1 MFSETPIISVISF
14 IETWE
19 VLFIVYIS
27 EISPPKKISGLSSIC
42 VAFDYNPYIVDSLKT
57 IPTYYYHKKDKVWE
71 FPVCYLGRLLDNLTF
86 LDEIQLKLLDT
97 PESGQF
103 RQGQLFQEPLSEIE
117 KVSFKMKPFEHQL
130 EAINF
135 GLEHEKWLLLD
146 SMGLGKTNSI
156 IWLAET
162 LKRRGII
169 DHCFIICGVNSLKQN
184 WKKEIAKFSTES
196 AVVLGEYTTRTGT
209 IRYRPM
215 DKRAEQLRNPI
226 EEFFV
231 ITNIESLRDD
241 RIIEAFK
248 KSENSF
254 GMIAFDEAHKA
265 ATKTSQ
271 QGTNLL
277 KLDAP
282 FKIAATGTLITNN
295 PLSAYVP
302 LSWTENDQSTLTTYK
317 SQYCNFGGF
326 KNAQVIGFKNLEVLQ
341 EEISNC
347 SLRRT
352 LDQVRSDMP
361 PKTVTIELLELE
373 DDQRKF
379 YEAIKEGVKEE
390 ADKIE
395 LKSANLLALTTRL
408 RQATACPSL
417 LTTQNICSVK
427 VERCVELI
435 SELTSQGEKVVVL
448 SVFKETLNELAAKLG
463 QFRYSINTGDTP
475 DAIVGNNVDR
485 FQNDP
490 NEQVFAGTWGKVG
503 TGWTLNAASY
513 LICLDTPYT
522 AAMFDQG
529 TDRVWRVNNERP
541 AFITVLE
548 CKDTIDERVQQIIE
562 HKKELGEYLVDGVE
576 FSGTTSSKLDDELRA
591 IIRDL

>member
-1 MFSETPIISVISF
+1 MIKI
-14 IETWE
+14 IETS
-19 VLFIVYIS
+19 IPI
-27 EISPPKKISGLSSIC
+27 KISGLSSLL
-42 VAFDYNPYIVDSLKT
+42 VTFDFNQYIVDSLKT
-57 IPTYYYHKKDKVWE
+57 IPTYYYHKATQTWE
-71 FPVCYLGRLLDNLTF
+71 FPVCYLSRLLDSLTF
-86 LDEIQLKLLDT
+86 LDDIQLQLLDD
-97 PESGQF
+97 SF
-103 RQGQLFQEPLSEIE
+103 LSKRQYNLEPLSEIE
-117 KVSFKMKPFEHQL
+117 KVSFKMKPFDHQL

-162 LKRRGII
+162 LKRRGVI

-184 WKKEIAKFSTES
+184 WKKEIEKFSTES
-196 AVVLGEYTTRTGT
+196 AVVLGEYTTRNGT
-209 IRYRPM
+209 LRYRPM
-215 DKRAEQLRNPI
+215 DKRAQQLKDPI

-231 ITNIESLRDD
+231 ITNLESLRDD

-248 KSENSF
+248 KSSNKF

-265 ATKTSQ
+265 ATKSSQ

-302 LSWTENDQSTLTTYK
+302 LSWTGNDESTLTTYK

-341 EEISNC
+341 EEIQNC

-361 PKTVTIELLELE
+361 LKTVTVELLEPD

-408 RQATACPSL
+408 RQATACPGI
-417 LTTQNICSVK
+417 LTTQNISSCK
-427 VERCVELI
+427 VDRCVELI
-435 SELTSQGEKVVVL
+435 QELTSQGEKVVVL
-448 SVFKETLNELAAKLG
+448 STFKETLNELAAKLN
-463 QFRYSINTGDTP
+463 QFRFSVNTGDTP
-475 DAIVGNNVDR
+475 DAVVASNVAR
-485 FQNDP
+485 FQEDP
-490 NEQVFAGTWGKVG
+490 KEQVFTGTFGKVG

-513 LICLDTPYT
+513 MICLDTPYT
-522 AAMFDQG
+522 DAMFSQA
-529 TDRVWRVNNERP
+529 TDRIWRVNNTRP
-541 AFITVLE
+541 AFITVLQ
-548 CKDTIDERVQQIIE
+548 CADTIDERVWEIIE
-562 HKKELGEYLVDGVE
+562 TKKELGEYLVDGVE
-576 FSGTTSSKLDDELRA
+576 FSSATNNKLDDALRA
-591 IIRDL
+591 ILRDL

>member
-1 MFSETPIISVISF
+1 MIKI
-14 IETWE
+14 IETSKP
-19 VLFIVYIS
+19 I
-27 EISPPKKISGLSSIC
+27 KISGLSSLL
-42 VAFDYNPYIVDSLKT
+42 VTFDFNQYVVDSLKT
-57 IPTYYYHKKDKVWE
+57 IPTYYYHKASHTWE
-71 FPVCYLGRLLDNLTF
+71 FPICYLGRLLDSLTF
-86 LDEIQLKLLDT
+86 LDDIQLQLLDDT
-97 PESGQF
+97 VSTKRTMNQP
-103 RQGQLFQEPLSEIE
+103 PLSEIE

-135 GLEHEKWLLLD
+135 GLSHDKWLLLD

-162 LKRRGII
+162 LKRRGVI

-209 IRYRPM
+209 IRYRSM
-215 DKRAEQLRNPI
+215 DKRAEQLKNPI

-265 ATKTSQ
+265 ATKSSQ

-302 LSWTENDQSTLTTYK
+302 LSWTGNDQSILTMYK

-361 PKTVTIELLELE
+361 PKTVTVELLELE

-408 RQATACPSL
+408 RQATACPGL
-417 LTTQNICSVK
+417 LTTQNICSAK
-427 VERCVELI
+427 VDRCIELI
-435 SELTSQGEKVVVL
+435 TELTSQGEKVVVL
-448 SVFKETLNELAAKLG
+448 SVFKETLNELAAKLE

-475 DAIVGNNVDR
+475 DAVVGSNVSR
-485 FQNDP
+485 FQEDP
-490 NEQVFAGTWGKVG
+490 TEQVFAGTWGKVG

-529 TDRVWRVNNERP
+529 TDRIYRVNNLRP

-548 CKDTIDERVQQIIE
+548 CKDTIDERVQQIIDK
-562 HKKELGEYLVDGVE
+562 KKELGEYLVDGVE
-576 FSGTTSSKLDDELRA
+576 FDGPINSKLDDELRD
-591 IIRDL
+591 IIRSL

>member
-1 MFSETPIISVISF
+1 MEVGIIINIF
-14 IETWE
+14 
-19 VLFIVYIS
+19 
-27 EISPPKKISGLSSIC
+27 EISPPHKISGLSSL
-42 VAFDYNPYIVDSLKT
+42 VVQFDFNQYIVDALKT
-57 IPTYYYHKKDKVWE
+57 IPTYNYDKKTKLWE
-71 FPVCYLGRLLDNLTF
+71 FPINYLSRLLDSLTF
-86 LDEIQLKLLDT
+86 LDDIQLKLLDT
-97 PESGQF
+97 PENGEIMLNRKF
-103 RQGQLFQEPLSEIE
+103 NLKPLTEVE
-117 KVSFKMKPFEHQL
+117 KNSFKMKPFEHQL

-135 GLEHEKWLLLD
+135 GLTNEKWLLLD

-184 WKKEIAKFSTES
+184 WKKEIQKFSTES

-209 IRYRPM
+209 IRYRSM
-215 DKRAEQLRNPI
+215 EKRAAQLRDPI

-231 ITNIESLRDD
+231 ITNLESLRDD
-241 RIIEAFK
+241 RIIDAFK
-248 KSENSF
+248 NSSNKF

-265 ATKTSQ
+265 ATKSSQ

-302 LSWTENDQSTLTTYK
+302 LSWTGNDQSTLTNYK

-352 LDQVRSDMP
+352 LDQVRSDIP
-361 PKTVTIELLELE
+361 PKTVTLELLEPD

-417 LTTQNICSVK
+417 LTTQNVSSCK
-427 VERCVELI
+427 VERCLELI
-435 SELTSQGEKVVVL
+435 QELTSQGEKVVVL
-448 SVFKETLNELAAKLG
+448 SVFKETINDLAMKLG
-463 QFRYSINTGDTP
+463 QFRFSVNTGDVP
-475 DAIVGNNVDR
+475 DAIVANNVSR
-485 FQNDP
+485 FQEDP
-490 NEQVFAGTWGKVG
+490 AEQVFIGTWGKVG
-503 TGWTLNAASY
+503 TGWTLNSAAY
-513 LICLDTPYT
+513 LVCIDTPYT

-529 TDRVWRVNNERP
+529 TDRIYRVNNTRP
-541 AFITVLE
+541 AFITVLL
-548 CKDTIDERVQQIIE
+548 CKETIDERVQQIIE
-562 HKKELGEYLVDGVE
+562 TKKELGEYLVDGVE
-576 FSGTTSSKLDDELRA
+576 FTNAINNNKLDDELRA

>member
-1 MFSETPIISVISF
+1 MIKI
-14 IETWE
+14 
-19 VLFIVYIS
+19 Y
-27 EISPPKKISGLSSIC
+27 EISPPQKISGLSSLI
-42 VAFDYNPYIVDSLKT
+42 VQFDYNEYIIDSIKT
-57 IPTYYYHKKDKVWE
+57 IPTAHYHKKEKVWE
-71 FPVCYLGRLLDNLTF
+71 LPVCYLGRLLDSLTF
-86 LDEIQLKLLDT
+86 LDEIQLRLLDT
-97 PESGQF
+97 PKDGEF
-103 RQGQLFQEPLSEIE
+103 HFNKNFNLEPLNEIE

-135 GLEHEKWLLLD
+135 GLDKEKWLLLD

-184 WKKEIAKFSTES
+184 WKKEIQKFSTES
-196 AVVLGEYTTRTGT
+196 AIVLGEYTTRTGT
-209 IRYRPM
+209 TRYRPM
-215 DKRAEQLRNPI
+215 DKRAQQLKDPI

-231 ITNIESLRDD
+231 ITNLESLRDD

-248 KSENSF
+248 TSSNKF

-277 KLDAP
+277 KLEAP

-302 LSWTENDQSTLTTYK
+302 LSWTGNDSSTLTNYK

-326 KNAQVIGFKNLEVLQ
+326 KNNQVIGFKNLEVLQ
-341 EEISNC
+341 EVISNC

-361 PKTVTIELLELE
+361 PKTVTLELLEPE

-395 LKSANLLALTTRL
+395 LKTSSLLALTTRL
-408 RQATACPSL
+408 RQASACPSI
-417 LTTQNICSVK
+417 LTTQVVSSCK
-427 VERCVELI
+427 VDRCVELI
-435 SELTSQGEKVVVL
+435 QELTSQGEKVVVL
-448 SVFKETLNELAAKLG
+448 SVFKETLNELAAKLEG
-463 QFRYSINTGDTP
+463 FRFSINTGDVP
-475 DAIVGNNVDR
+475 DPVVAGNVAR
-485 FQNDP
+485 FQDDP
-490 NEQVFAGTWGKVG
+490 KEQVFIGTWGKVG
-503 TGWTLNAASY
+503 TGWTLNSSSY

-529 TDRVWRVNNERP
+529 VDRIYRVNNSRP
-541 AFITVLE
+541 AFITVLI
-548 CKDTIDERVQQIIE
+548 CRDTIDERVQQIIE
-562 HKKELGEYLVDGVE
+562 SKKELGNYLVDGIE
-576 FSGTTSSKLDDELRA
+576 SSTIANNMLDDELKA

>member
-1 MFSETPIISVISF
+1 MIRIF
-14 IETWE
+14 
-19 VLFIVYIS
+19 
-27 EISPPKKISGLSSIC
+27 EISPGKKISGLSSLL
-42 VAFDYNPYIVDSLKT
+42 VDFDYNPYIVDAIKT
-57 IPTYYYHKKDKVWE
+57 IPTTYYHKKDKVWE
-71 FPVCYLGRLLDNLTF
+71 LPVCYLGRLLDSLTF
-86 LDEIQLKLLDT
+86 LDEIQLRLLDT
-97 PESGQF
+97 PESGEF
-103 RQGQLFQEPLSEIE
+103 HFNKKFNLEPLSEIE

-135 GLEHEKWLLLD
+135 GLDKEKWLLLD

-184 WKKEIAKFSTES
+184 WKKEIQKFSTES

-209 IRYRPM
+209 TRYRSM
-215 DKRAEQLRNPI
+215 DKRAEQLKNPI
-226 EEFFV
+226 DEFFV
-231 ITNIESLRDD
+231 ITNLESLRDD
-241 RIIEAFK
+241 RIIEAFNTSSNK
-248 KSENSF
+248 F

-277 KLDAP
+277 KLEAP

-302 LSWTENDQSTLTTYK
+302 LSWTNNDPSILSTYK

-326 KNAQVIGFKNLEVLQ
+326 KNNQVIGFKNLEVLQ

-361 PKTVTIELLELE
+361 PKTVTLELLEPE

-390 ADKIE
+390 ADKID
-395 LKSANLLALTTRL
+395 LKTSSLLALTTRL
-408 RQATACPSL
+408 RQASACPSL
-417 LTTQNICSVK
+417 LTTQEVSNCKID
-427 VERCVELI
+427 RCVELI
-435 SELTSQGEKVVVL
+435 QELTSQGEKVVVL

-463 QFRYSINTGDTP
+463 EFRFSINTGDIP
-475 DAIVGNNVDR
+475 DPVVASNVAR
-485 FQNDP
+485 FQEDP
-490 NEQVFAGTWGKVG
+490 REQVFTGTWGKVG
-503 TGWTLNAASY
+503 TGWTLNSASY

-529 TDRVWRVNNERP
+529 TDRIWRVNNTRP
-541 AFITVLE
+541 AFITVLM

-562 HKKELGEYLVDGVE
+562 TKKELGEYLVDGVE
-576 FSGTTSSKLDDELRA
+576 FNNNNNTRLDDELRA
-591 IIRDL
+591 ILRDL

>member
-1 MFSETPIISVISF
+1 
-14 IETWE
+14 
-19 VLFIVYIS
+19 
-27 EISPPKKISGLSSIC
+27 
-42 VAFDYNPYIVDSLKT
+42 
-57 IPTYYYHKKDKVWE
+57 
-71 FPVCYLGRLLDNLTF
+71 
-86 LDEIQLKLLDT
+86 
-97 PESGQF
+97 
-103 RQGQLFQEPLSEIE
+103 
-117 KVSFKMKPFEHQL
+117 MKPFDHQL

-135 GLEHEKWLLLD
+135 GLSHEKWLLLD

-162 LKRRGII
+162 LKRRGVI

-209 IRYRPM
+209 IRYRSM
-215 DKRAEQLRNPI
+215 EKRAEQLRNPI
-226 EEFFV
+226 DEFFI

-265 ATKTSQ
+265 ATKSSQ

-302 LSWTENDQSTLTTYK
+302 LSWTENDSSILTIYK

-326 KNAQVIGFKNLEVLQ
+326 KNAQVTGFKNLEILQ
-341 EEISNC
+341 EEINSC

-361 PKTVTIELLELE
+361 PKTVTIELLEPE
-373 DDQRKF
+373 EDQRKF

-417 LTTQNICSVK
+417 LTTQNVSSCK

-435 SELTSQGEKVVVL
+435 NELTSHGEKVVVL
-448 SVFKETLNELAAKLG
+448 SVFKETLNELASKLG
-463 QFRYSINTGDTP
+463 QFRFSINTGDTP
-475 DAIVGNNVDR
+475 DAVVGSNVTR
-485 FQNDP
+485 FQEDP

-541 AFITVLE
+541 AFITVLQCTE
-548 CKDTIDERVQQIIE
+548 TIDERVWQIIE
-562 HKKELGEYLVDGVE
+562 NKKELSEYLVDGVE
-576 FSGTTSSKLDDELRA
+576 FSGQLNTKLDDELRD
-591 IIRDL
+591 IIRAL

>member
-1 MFSETPIISVISF
+1 
-14 IETWE
+14 
-19 VLFIVYIS
+19 
-27 EISPPKKISGLSSIC
+27 
-42 VAFDYNPYIVDSLKT
+42 
-57 IPTYYYHKKDKVWE
+57 
-71 FPVCYLGRLLDNLTF
+71 
-86 LDEIQLKLLDT
+86 
-97 PESGQF
+97 
-103 RQGQLFQEPLSEIE
+103 
-117 KVSFKMKPFEHQL
+117 MKPFDHQL

-135 GLEHEKWLLLD
+135 GLDKEKWLLLD

-209 IRYRPM
+209 TRYRSM
-215 DKRAEQLRNPI
+215 DKRAQQLKDPI

-231 ITNIESLRDD
+231 ITNLESLRDD

-248 KSENSF
+248 TSSNKF

-265 ATKTSQ
+265 ATKASQ

-277 KLDAP
+277 KLEAP

-302 LSWTENDQSTLTTYK
+302 LSWTGNDVSILTNYK

-326 KNAQVIGFKNLEVLQ
+326 KNAQVIGFKNLDVLQ
-341 EEISNC
+341 EEIKAC

-361 PKTVTIELLELE
+361 PKTVTIEVLEPE
-373 DDQRKF
+373 EDQRKF

-395 LKSANLLALTTRL
+395 LKTSSLLALTTRL
-408 RQATACPSL
+408 RQASTCPSL
-417 LTTQNICSVK
+417 LTTQNVSSCK
-427 VERCVELI
+427 VDRCVELI
-435 SELTSQGEKVVVL
+435 QELTSQGEKVVVL
-448 SVFKETLNELAAKLG
+448 SVFKETINELATKLD
-463 QFRYSINTGDTP
+463 QFHYSINTGDVP
-475 DAIVGNNVDR
+475 DAVVARNVSK
-485 FQNDP
+485 FQDDP
-490 NEQVFAGTWGKVG
+490 TEQVFIGTWGKVG
-503 TGWTLNAASY
+503 TGWTLNASSY

-529 TDRVWRVNNERP
+529 TDRIWRVNNTRP
-541 AFITVLE
+541 AFITVLI
-548 CKDTIDERVQQIIE
+548 CSDTIDERVQQIIE
-562 HKKELGEYLVDGVE
+562 TKKELGEYLVDGVE
-576 FSGTTSSKLDDELRA
+576 FSNTSNSRLDDELRA
-591 IIRDL
+591 ILRDL

>member
-1 MFSETPIISVISF
+1 MIKI
-14 IETWE
+14 
-19 VLFIVYIS
+19 Y
-27 EISPPKKISGLSSIC
+27 EISPPQKISGLSSL
-42 VAFDYNPYIVDSLKT
+42 VVQFDYNEYIVDSIKT
-57 IPTYYYHKKDKVWE
+57 IPTAHYHKKEKVWE
-71 FPVCYLGRLLDNLTF
+71 LPVCYLGRLLDSLTF
-86 LDEIQLKLLDT
+86 LDEIQLRLLDT
-97 PESGQF
+97 PETGEISF
-103 RQGQLFQEPLSEIE
+103 NKKYNLDPLTEIE

-135 GLEHEKWLLLD
+135 GLDKEKWLLLD

-162 LKRRGII
+162 LKRRGLI

-184 WKKEIAKFSTES
+184 WKKEIQKFSTES

-209 IRYRPM
+209 TRYRSM
-215 DKRAEQLRNPI
+215 DKRAQQLKDPI

-231 ITNIESLRDD
+231 ITNLESLRDD

-248 KSENSF
+248 KSSNKF

-277 KLDAP
+277 KLEAP

-302 LSWTENDQSTLTTYK
+302 LSWTGNDQSTLSNYK

-326 KNAQVIGFKNLEVLQ
+326 ADKQVIGFKNLDILQ
-341 EEISNC
+341 EEIQNC

-361 PKTVTIELLELE
+361 PKTVTLELLEPE

-379 YEAIKEGVKEE
+379 YDAIKEGVKEE

-395 LKSANLLALTTRL
+395 LKTSSLLALTTRL
-408 RQATACPSL
+408 RQASACPSI
-417 LTTQNICSVK
+417 LTTQPISSCK
-427 VERCVELI
+427 VDRCLELI
-435 SELTSQGEKVVVL
+435 QELTSQGEKVVVL

-463 QFRYSINTGDTP
+463 EFRYSLNTGDIP
-475 DAIVGNNVDR
+475 DAVVASNVSR
-485 FQNDP
+485 FQEDP
-490 NEQVFAGTWGKVG
+490 NEQVFIGTWGKVG
-503 TGWTLNAASY
+503 TGWTLNSASY

-529 TDRVWRVNNERP
+529 TDRIWRVNNTRP
-541 AFITVLE
+541 AFITVLM

-562 HKKELGEYLVDGVE
+562 TKKELGEYLVDGVE
-576 FSGTTSSKLDDELRA
+576 FTNTNNYKLDDELRA
-591 IIRDL
+591 ILRDL

>member
-1 MFSETPIISVISF
+1 
-14 IETWE
+14 
-19 VLFIVYIS
+19 
-27 EISPPKKISGLSSIC
+27 
-42 VAFDYNPYIVDSLKT
+42 
-57 IPTYYYHKKDKVWE
+57 
-71 FPVCYLGRLLDNLTF
+71 
-86 LDEIQLKLLDT
+86 
-97 PESGQF
+97 
-103 RQGQLFQEPLSEIE
+103 
-117 KVSFKMKPFEHQL
+117 MKPFDHQL

-135 GLEHEKWLLLD
+135 GLDKEKWLLLD

-209 IRYRPM
+209 TRYRSM
-215 DKRAEQLRNPI
+215 DKRAQQLKDPI

-231 ITNIESLRDD
+231 ITNLESLRDD

-248 KSENSF
+248 TSSNKF

-265 ATKTSQ
+265 ATKASQ

-277 KLDAP
+277 KLEAP

-302 LSWTENDQSTLTTYK
+302 LSWTGNDVSILTNYK

-326 KNAQVIGFKNLEVLQ
+326 KNAQVIGFKNLDVLQ
-341 EEISNC
+341 EEIKAC

-361 PKTVTIELLELE
+361 PKTVTIEVLEPE
-373 DDQRKF
+373 EDQRKF

-395 LKSANLLALTTRL
+395 LKTSSLLALTTRL
-408 RQATACPSL
+408 RQASACPSL
-417 LTTQNICSVK
+417 LTTQK
-427 VERCVELI
+427 VSSCKVDRCVELI
-435 SELTSQGEKVVVL
+435 QELTSQGEKVVVL
-448 SVFKETLNELAAKLG
+448 SVFKETINELATKLD
-463 QFRYSINTGDTP
+463 QFHYSINTGDVP
-475 DAIVGNNVDR
+475 DAVVARNVSK
-485 FQNDP
+485 FQDDP
-490 NEQVFAGTWGKVG
+490 TEQVFIGTWGKVG
-503 TGWTLNAASY
+503 TGWTLNASSY

-529 TDRVWRVNNERP
+529 TDRIWRVNNTRP
-541 AFITVLE
+541 AFITVLI
-548 CKDTIDERVQQIIE
+548 CSDTIDERVQQIIE
-562 HKKELGEYLVDGVE
+562 TKKELGEYLVDGVE
-576 FSGTTSSKLDDELRA
+576 FSNTNNSRLDDELRA
-591 IIRDL
+591 ILRDL

>member
-1 MFSETPIISVISF
+1 MIHIT
-14 IETWE
+14 
-19 VLFIVYIS
+19 
-27 EISPPKKISGLSSIC
+27 EISPPQKMSGLSSIC
-42 VAFDYNPYIVDSLKT
+42 VTFDFNQYIVDALKT
-57 IPTYYYHKKDKVWE
+57 IPTYYYHKKDNVWE
-71 FPVCYLGRLLDNLTF
+71 FPICYLSRLLDSLTF
-86 LDEIQLKLLDT
+86 LDEIQLRLLDT
-97 PESGQF
+97 PESGEF
-103 RQGQLFQEPLSEIE
+103 RFNKQYNLEPLSEIE
-117 KVSFKMKPFEHQL
+117 KVSFKMKPFDHQL
-130 EAINF
+130 EAINY
-135 GLEHEKWLLLD
+135 GLAQEKWLLLD

-162 LKRRGII
+162 LKRRGVI

-196 AVVLGEYTTRTGT
+196 AVVLGEYTTRNGT
-209 IRYRPM
+209 IRYRSM
-215 DKRAEQLRNPI
+215 DKRAAQLKDPI

-231 ITNIESLRDD
+231 ITNLESLRDD

-248 KSENSF
+248 KSSNKF

-302 LSWTENDQSTLTTYK
+302 LSWTENDKSILTTYK
-317 SQYCNFGGF
+317 SQYCNFGGIH
-326 KNAQVIGFKNLEVLQ
+326 NAQVIGFKNLEVLQ
-341 EEISNC
+341 EEIQSC

-352 LDQVRSDMP
+352 LDQVRTDMP
-361 PKTVTIELLELE
+361 PKTVTLEVLE
-373 DDQRKF
+373 PDESQRKF

-417 LTTQNICSVK
+417 LTTQNISSCK
-427 VERCVELI
+427 VDRCVELI
-435 SELTSQGEKVVVL
+435 QELTSQGEKVVVL
-448 SVFKETLNELAAKLG
+448 SVFKETLNDLAAKLD
-463 QFRYSINTGDTP
+463 QFRFSINTGDVP
-475 DAIVGNNVDR
+475 DAIVADNVSR
-485 FQNDP
+485 FQDDP
-490 NEQVFAGTWGKVG
+490 REQVFIGTWGKVG

-513 LICLDTPYT
+513 LICIDTPYT

-529 TDRVWRVNNERP
+529 TDRIWRVNNDRP
-541 AFITVLE
+541 AFITVLI
-548 CKDTIDERVQQIIE
+548 CGDTIDERVQEIIE
-562 HKKELGEYLVDGVE
+562 RKKELGEYLVDGVE
-576 FSGTTSSKLDDELRA
+576 FSGQLNSKLDDELRA

>member
-1 MFSETPIISVISF
+1 MI
-14 IETWE
+14 
-19 VLFIVYIS
+19 YIT
-27 EISPPKKISGLSSIC
+27 EISPPQKISGLSSIC
-42 VAFDYNPYIVDSLKT
+42 VTFDFNQYVVDALKT
-57 IPTYYYHKKDKVWE
+57 IPTFYYHKKDNIWE
-71 FPVCYLGRLLDNLTF
+71 FPICYLGRLLDSLTF
-86 LDEIQLKLLDT
+86 LDEIQLSLLDT

-103 RQGQLFQEPLSEIE
+103 RSNKQFNLEPLTETE
-117 KVSFKMKPFEHQL
+117 KISFKMKPFDHQL

-135 GLEHEKWLLLD
+135 GLAQEKWLLLD

-162 LKRRGII
+162 LKRRGVI

-184 WKKEIAKFSTES
+184 WKKEIEKFSTES
-196 AVVLGEYTTRTGT
+196 AVVLGEYTTRNGT
-209 IRYRPM
+209 TRYRSM
-215 DKRAEQLRNPI
+215 DKRADQLKDPI

-231 ITNIESLRDD
+231 ITNLESLRDD

-248 KSENSF
+248 KSSNSF

-277 KLDAP
+277 KLEAP
-282 FKIAATGTLITNN
+282 FKVAATGTLITNN

-302 LSWTENDQSTLTTYK
+302 LSWTGNDQSILTTYK
-317 SQYCNFGGF
+317 SQYCNFGGMH
-326 KNAQVIGFKNLEVLQ
+326 NAQVIGFKNLEVLQ
-341 EEISNC
+341 EEIQSC

-361 PKTVTIELLELE
+361 PKTVTIEVLEPDE
-373 DDQRKF
+373 SQRKF

-417 LTTQNICSVK
+417 LTTQKISSCK
-427 VERCVELI
+427 VDRCLELI
-435 SELTSQGEKVVVL
+435 QELTSQGEKVVVL
-448 SVFKETLNELAAKLG
+448 SVFKETINDLAAKLD
-463 QFRYSINTGDTP
+463 QFRYSINTGDVP
-475 DAIVGNNVDR
+475 DAVVANNVSR
-485 FQNDP
+485 FQEDP
-490 NEQVFAGTWGKVG
+490 NEQVFVGTWGKVG

-513 LICLDTPYT
+513 LICIDTPYT

-529 TDRVWRVNNERP
+529 TDRIWRVNNERP
-541 AFITVLE
+541 AFITVLL
-548 CKDTIDERVQQIIE
+548 CGDTIDERVQQIIE
-562 HKKELGEYLVDGVE
+562 NKKELGEYLVDGVE
-576 FSGTTSSKLDDELRA
+576 FNNQNSTKLDDELRS

>member
-1 MFSETPIISVISF
+1 MIYIQ
-14 IETWE
+14 E
-19 VLFIVYIS
+19 V
-27 EISPPKKISGLSSIC
+27 SPPGKISGLSSIC
-42 VAFDYNPYIVDSLKT
+42 VTFDFNQYVVDALKG
-57 IPTYYYHKKDKVWE
+57 IPTYYYHKKENIWE
-71 FPVCYLGRLLDNLTF
+71 FPICYLGRLLDSLTF

-97 PESGQF
+97 PKSGEFRFNKQF
-103 RQGQLFQEPLSEIE
+103 NLEPLSETE

-130 EAINF
+130 EAINY
-135 GLEHEKWLLLD
+135 GLSQEKWLLLD

-184 WKKEIAKFSTES
+184 WKKEIQKFSTES
-196 AVVLGEYTTRTGT
+196 AVVLGEYTTRTGN
-209 IRYRPM
+209 IRYRSM
-215 DKRAEQLRNPI
+215 DKRAQQLKDPI

-231 ITNIESLRDD
+231 ITNLESLRDD
-241 RIIEAFK
+241 RIIEAFH
-248 KSENSF
+248 KSSNKF

-302 LSWTENDQSTLTTYK
+302 LSWTGNDRSILTTYK

-326 KNAQVIGFKNLEVLQ
+326 KNNQVIGFKNLEVLQ
-341 EEISNC
+341 EEIKAC

-361 PKTVTIELLELE
+361 PKTVTIELLEPDE
-373 DDQRKF
+373 TQRKF

-417 LTTQNICSVK
+417 LTTQKVESVK
-427 VERCVELI
+427 VTRCLEYIEELV
-435 SELTSQGEKVVVL
+435 SQGEKVVVL
-448 SVFKETLNELAAKLG
+448 SVFKETINDLATKLG
-463 QFRYSINTGDTP
+463 QFRFSVNTGDVP
-475 DAIVGNNVDR
+475 DGIVANNVAR
-485 FQNDP
+485 FQDDP
-490 NEQVFAGTWGKVG
+490 NEQVFIGTWGKVG
-503 TGWTLNAASY
+503 TGWTLNSAAY
-513 LICLDTPYT
+513 LICIDTPYT

-529 TDRVWRVNNERP
+529 TDRIYRVNNTRP
-541 AFITVLE
+541 AFITVLICNE
-548 CKDTIDERVQQIIE
+548 TIDERVQQIIE
-562 HKKELGEYLVDGVE
+562 TKKELGEYLVDGIE
-576 FSGTTSSKLDDELRA
+576 GSGQLNTKLEDELRA

>member
-1 MFSETPIISVISF
+1 LVTIH
-14 IETWE
+14 
-19 VLFIVYIS
+19 
-27 EISPPKKISGLSSIC
+27 EISPPKKISGLSSL
-42 VAFDYNPYIVDSLKT
+42 VVSFDFNQYIVDALKT
-57 IPTYYYHKKDKVWE
+57 IPTYYYHKADKVWE
-71 FPVCYLGRLLDNLTF
+71 FPVCYLGRLLDSLTF

-103 RQGQLFQEPLSEIE
+103 HFSRQFNLEPLSEKE

-135 GLEHEKWLLLD
+135 GLAHEKWLLLD

-184 WKKEIAKFSTES
+184 WKKEIEKFSTES

-209 IRYRPM
+209 VRYRSM
-215 DKRAEQLRNPI
+215 DKRAAQLKDPI

-231 ITNIESLRDD
+231 ITNLESLRDD

-248 KSENSF
+248 KSSNKF

-277 KLDAP
+277 KLEAP
-282 FKIAATGTLITNN
+282 FKVAATGTLITNN

-302 LSWTENDQSTLTTYK
+302 LSWTDNDQSTLTNYK

-326 KNAQVIGFKNLEVLQ
+326 KNSQVIGFKNLEVLQ
-341 EEISNC
+341 EEINEC

-361 PKTVTIELLELE
+361 PKTITLELLEPE

-395 LKSANLLALTTRL
+395 LKTSSLLALTTRL

-417 LTTQNICSVK
+417 LTTQK
-427 VERCVELI
+427 VSSCKVDRCVELI
-435 SELTSQGEKVVVL
+435 QELTSQGEKVVVL

-463 QFRYSINTGDTP
+463 QFRFSINTGDVP
-475 DAIVGNNVDR
+475 DAVVADNVAR
-485 FQNDP
+485 FQDNP
-490 NEQVFAGTWGKVG
+490 SEQVFIGTWGKVG
-503 TGWTLNAASY
+503 TGWTLNSAAY

-529 TDRVWRVNNERP
+529 TDRIWRVNNERP
-541 AFITVLE
+541 AFITVLL

-562 HKKELGEYLVDGVE
+562 TKKELGEYLVDGIE
-576 FSGTTSSKLDDELRA
+576 FTGQTNSRLDDELRA

>member
-1 MFSETPIISVISF
+1 MIKI
-14 IETWE
+14 
-19 VLFIVYIS
+19 Y
-27 EISPPKKISGLSSIC
+27 EISPTKKISGLSSLLIS
-42 VAFDYNPYIVDSLKT
+42 FDFNQFVVDAIKT
-57 IPTYYYHKKDKVWE
+57 LPTAHYHKKDKVWE
-71 FPVCYLGRLLDNLTF
+71 VPVCYLGRILDNLTF
-86 LDEIQLKLLDT
+86 LDEIHLKLLDT
-97 PESGQF
+97 PDSGEF
-103 RQGQLFQEPLSEIE
+103 HFNKNFNLEPLTEIE

-135 GLEHEKWLLLD
+135 GLDKEKWLLLD

-184 WKKEIAKFSTES
+184 WKKEIQKFSTES

-209 IRYRPM
+209 TRYRSM
-215 DKRAEQLRNPI
+215 DKRAQQLKDPI

-231 ITNIESLRDD
+231 ITNLESLRDD

-248 KSENSF
+248 KSSNKF

-265 ATKTSQ
+265 ATKSSQ

-277 KLDAP
+277 KLEAP

-302 LSWTENDQSTLTTYK
+302 LSWTGNESATLSNYK

-326 KNAQVIGFKNLEVLQ
+326 ADKQVIGFKNLEVLQ
-341 EEISNC
+341 EEIKQC

-361 PKTVTIELLELE
+361 PKTVTLELLEPD

-395 LKSANLLALTTRL
+395 LKTSSLLALTTRL

-417 LTTQNICSVK
+417 LTTQSVSNCK
-427 VERCVELI
+427 IERCLELI
-435 SELTSQGEKVVVL
+435 QELTSQGEKVVVL

-463 QFRYSINTGDTP
+463 EFRYSINTGDVP
-475 DAIVGNNVDR
+475 DAVVASNVSR
-485 FQNDP
+485 FQEDP
-490 NEQVFAGTWGKVG
+490 KEQIFAGTWGKVG
-503 TGWTLNAASY
+503 TGWTLNSASY

-529 TDRVWRVNNERP
+529 TDRIWRVNNTRP
-541 AFITVLE
+541 AFITVLM
-548 CKDTIDERVQQIIE
+548 CSDTIDERVQQIIE
-562 HKKELGEYLVDGVE
+562 TKKELGEYLVDGVD
-576 FSGTTSSKLDDELRA
+576 FDNTNNYKLDDELRA
-591 IIRDL
+591 ILRDL

>member
-1 MFSETPIISVISF
+1 MIRIF
-14 IETWE
+14 
-19 VLFIVYIS
+19 
-27 EISPPKKISGLSSIC
+27 EISPGKKISGLSSLL
-42 VAFDYNPYIVDSLKT
+42 VDFDYNQYIVDAIKT
-57 IPTYYYHKKDKVWE
+57 IPTSYYHKKDKVWE
-71 FPVCYLGRLLDNLTF
+71 LPVCYLGRLLDSLTF
-86 LDEIQLKLLDT
+86 LDDIQLRLLDT
-97 PESGQF
+97 PKSGEF
-103 RQGQLFQEPLSEIE
+103 RFNKKFNLEPLSEIE
-117 KVSFKMKPFEHQL
+117 KVSFKMKPFEHQF

-135 GLEHEKWLLLD
+135 GLDKEKWLLLD

-184 WKKEIAKFSTES
+184 WKKEIQKFSTES

-209 IRYRPM
+209 VRYRSM
-215 DKRAEQLRNPI
+215 DKRAEQLKNPI

-231 ITNIESLRDD
+231 ITNLESLRDD
-241 RIIEAFK
+241 RIIEAFNTSSNK
-248 KSENSF
+248 F

-277 KLDAP
+277 KLEAP

-302 LSWTENDQSTLTTYK
+302 LSWTGNDESTLTNYK

-326 KNAQVIGFKNLEVLQ
+326 KNNQVIGFKNLDVLQ
-341 EEISNC
+341 EEIKSC

-361 PKTVTIELLELE
+361 PKTVTLELLEPD

-379 YEAIKEGVKEE
+379 YDAIKEGVKEE

-395 LKSANLLALTTRL
+395 LKTSSLLALTTRL
-408 RQATACPSL
+408 RQASACPSL
-417 LTTQNICSVK
+417 LTTQK
-427 VERCVELI
+427 VSNCKIDRCVELI
-435 SELTSQGEKVVVL
+435 QELTSQGEKVVVL

-463 QFRYSINTGDTP
+463 EFRFSINTGDIP
-475 DAIVGNNVDR
+475 DPVVANNVSR
-485 FQNDP
+485 FQDDP
-490 NEQVFAGTWGKVG
+490 REQVFAGTWGKVG
-503 TGWTLNAASY
+503 TGWTLNSASY

-529 TDRVWRVNNERP
+529 TDRIWRVNNTRP
-541 AFITVLE
+541 AFITVLM

-562 HKKELGEYLVDGVE
+562 TKKELGEYLVDGVE
-576 FSGTTSSKLDDELRA
+576 FNNNNNTRLDDELRA
-591 IIRDL
+591 ILRDL

>member
-1 MFSETPIISVISF
+1 MIRIT
-14 IETWE
+14 
-19 VLFIVYIS
+19 

-42 VAFDYNPYIVDSLKT
+42 VTFDFNQFVVDSLKT
-57 IPTYYYHKKDKVWE
+57 IPTFYYHKKDNVWE
-71 FPVCYLGRLLDNLTF
+71 FPVCYLGRLLDSLTF
-86 LDEIQLKLLDT
+86 LDEIQLSLLNT
-97 PESGQF
+97 PESGEF
-103 RQGQLFQEPLSEIE
+103 HSTKKYNLEPLSEAE
-117 KVSFKMKPFEHQL
+117 KISFKMKPFEHQL

-135 GLEHEKWLLLD
+135 GLSREKWLLLD

-162 LKRRGII
+162 LKRRGLI

-196 AVVLGEYTTRTGT
+196 AVVLGEHITRTGT
-209 IRYRPM
+209 VRYKSM
-215 DKRAEQLRNPI
+215 EKRAEQLRNPI

-231 ITNIESLRDD
+231 ITNLESLRDD
-241 RIIEAFK
+241 RIIEAFN
-248 KSENSF
+248 KSSNKF

-277 KLDAP
+277 KLEAP
-282 FKIAATGTLITNN
+282 FKVAATGTLITNN

-302 LSWTENDQSTLTTYK
+302 LSWTENDQSILTTYK
-317 SQYCNFGGF
+317 SQYCNFGGI
-326 KNAQVIGFKNLEVLQ
+326 KNKQVIGFKNLEVLQ
-341 EEISNC
+341 EEIQSC

-361 PKTVTIELLELE
+361 PKTVTLELLEPE
-373 DDQRKF
+373 DSQRKF
-379 YEAIKEGVKEE
+379 YDAIKEGVKAE
-390 ADKIE
+390 ADKVV

-408 RQATACPSL
+408 RQATACPSI
-417 LTTQNICSVK
+417 LTSQNVCSCK
-427 VERCVELI
+427 IDRCVELI
-435 SELTSQGEKVVVL
+435 HELTSQGEKVVVL
-448 SVFKETLNELAAKLG
+448 SVFKETINELATKLD
-463 QFRYSINTGDTP
+463 QFRFTINTGDVP
-475 DAIVGNNVDR
+475 DAIVAGNVSR
-485 FQNDP
+485 FQEDP
-490 NEQVFAGTWGKVG
+490 TEQVFIGTWGKVG

-513 LICLDTPYT
+513 LICIDTPYT

-529 TDRVWRVNNERP
+529 TDRIWRVNNERP
-541 AFITVLE
+541 AFIIVLM

-562 HKKELGEYLVDGVE
+562 TKKELGEYLVDGVE
-576 FSGTTSSKLDDELRA
+576 FSNSTNSKLEDELRA

>member
-1 MFSETPIISVISF
+1 MIKI
-14 IETWE
+14 
-19 VLFIVYIS
+19 Y
-27 EISPPKKISGLSSIC
+27 EISPPQKISGLSSLI
-42 VAFDYNPYIVDSLKT
+42 VQFDFNQYIVDALKT
-57 IPTYYYHKKDKVWE
+57 IPTAHFHKKEKVWE
-71 FPVCYLGRLLDNLTF
+71 LPVCYLGRLLDSLTF

-97 PESGQF
+97 PENGEITF
-103 RQGQLFQEPLSEIE
+103 NKKYNLEPLSETE
-117 KVSFKMKPFEHQL
+117 KISFKMKPFEHQL

-135 GLEHEKWLLLD
+135 GLEKEKWLLLD

-162 LKRRGII
+162 LKRRGVI

-184 WKKEIAKFSTES
+184 WKKEIQKFSTES
-196 AVVLGEYTTRTGT
+196 AIVLGEYVTRNGT
-209 IRYRPM
+209 IRYRSM
-215 DKRAEQLRNPI
+215 DKRAQQLKDPI

-231 ITNIESLRDD
+231 ITNLESLRDD

-248 KSENSF
+248 TSSNKF

-265 ATKTSQ
+265 ATKSSQ

-277 KLDAP
+277 KLEAP

-302 LSWTENDQSTLTTYK
+302 LSWTGNDVSTLTNYK

-326 KNAQVIGFKNLEVLQ
+326 KNAQVIGFKNLDVLQ
-341 EEISNC
+341 EEIKAC

-361 PKTVTIELLELE
+361 PKTVTLEILEPE

-379 YEAIKEGVKEE
+379 YDAIKEGVKEE

-395 LKSANLLALTTRL
+395 LKTSSLLALTTRL

-417 LTTQNICSVK
+417 LTTQQVSNCKID
-427 VERCVELI
+427 RCVELI
-435 SELTSQGEKVVVL
+435 EELTSQGEKVVVL
-448 SVFKETLNELAAKLG
+448 SVFKETLNELAAKLEE
-463 QFRYSINTGDTP
+463 FRYSINTGDVP
-475 DAIVGNNVDR
+475 DAVVADNVSR
-485 FQNDP
+485 FQEDP

-503 TGWTLNAASY
+503 TGWTLNSASY

-529 TDRVWRVNNERP
+529 TDRIWRVNNERP
-541 AFITVLE
+541 AFITVLM
-548 CKDTIDERVQQIIE
+548 CSDTIDERVQQIIE
-562 HKKELGEYLVDGVE
+562 TKKELGDYLVDGVE
-576 FSGTTSSKLDDELRA
+576 FSGQLNNKLEDALRE

>member
-1 MFSETPIISVISF
+1 
-14 IETWE
+14 
-19 VLFIVYIS
+19 
-27 EISPPKKISGLSSIC
+27 
-42 VAFDYNPYIVDSLKT
+42 
-57 IPTYYYHKKDKVWE
+57 
-71 FPVCYLGRLLDNLTF
+71 
-86 LDEIQLKLLDT
+86 
-97 PESGQF
+97 
-103 RQGQLFQEPLSEIE
+103 
-117 KVSFKMKPFEHQL
+117 MKPFEHQL

-135 GLEHEKWLLLD
+135 GLDKEKWLLLD

-184 WKKEIAKFSTES
+184 WKKEIQKFSTES

-209 IRYRPM
+209 TRYRSM
-215 DKRAEQLRNPI
+215 DKRAQQLKDPI

-231 ITNIESLRDD
+231 ITNLESLRDD

-248 KSENSF
+248 TSSNKF

-277 KLDAP
+277 KLEAP

-302 LSWTENDQSTLTTYK
+302 LSWTGNDNSILTNYK

-326 KNAQVIGFKNLEVLQ
+326 KNNQVIGFKNLDVLQ
-341 EEISNC
+341 EVIKSC

-361 PKTVTIELLELE
+361 PKTVTLELLEPE

-395 LKSANLLALTTRL
+395 LKTSSLLALTTRL
-408 RQATACPSL
+408 RQAAACPSI
-417 LTTQNICSVK
+417 LTTQPVSSCK
-427 VERCVELI
+427 VDRCLELVQ
-435 SELTSQGEKVVVL
+435 ELTSQGEKVVVL

-463 QFRYSINTGDTP
+463 EFRFSVNTGDVP
-475 DAIVGNNVDR
+475 DPVVASNVAR
-485 FQNDP
+485 FQDDP
-490 NEQVFAGTWGKVG
+490 NEQVFIGTWGKVG
-503 TGWTLNAASY
+503 TGWTLNSSSY

-529 TDRVWRVNNERP
+529 TDRIWRVNNTRP
-541 AFITVLE
+541 AFITVLM

-562 HKKELGEYLVDGVE
+562 TKKELGEYLVDGKAPDN
-576 FSGTTSSKLDDELRA
+576 FCNTKLDDELRA
-591 IIRDL
+591 ILRDL

>member
-1 MFSETPIISVISF
+1 MIHIT
-14 IETWE
+14 
-19 VLFIVYIS
+19 
-27 EISPPKKISGLSSIC
+27 EISPPQKISGLSSIC
-42 VAFDYNPYIVDSLKT
+42 VTFDFNQYIVDALKT
-57 IPTYYYHKKDKVWE
+57 IPTYYYHKKDNVWE
-71 FPVCYLGRLLDNLTF
+71 FPICYLNRLLDSLTF
-86 LDEIQLKLLDT
+86 LDEIQLRLLDT
-97 PESGQF
+97 PESGEFHFGRQF
-103 RQGQLFQEPLSEIE
+103 NLEPLSETE
-117 KVSFKMKPFEHQL
+117 EVSFKMKPFEHQL
-130 EAINF
+130 EAINY
-135 GLEHEKWLLLD
+135 GLTHEKWLLLD

-196 AVVLGEYTTRTGT
+196 AVVLGEHITRTGSV
-209 IRYRPM
+209 RYKSM
-215 DKRAEQLRNPI
+215 DKRAEQLRDPI
-226 EEFFV
+226 DEFFV
-231 ITNIESLRDD
+231 ITNLESLRDD

-248 KSENSF
+248 KSSNKF

-277 KLDAP
+277 KLEAP
-282 FKIAATGTLITNN
+282 FKVAATGTLITNN

-302 LSWTENDQSTLTTYK
+302 LSWTGNDQSILTTYK
-317 SQYCNFGGF
+317 SQYCNFGGIRDS
-326 KNAQVIGFKNLEVLQ
+326 QVIGFKNLEVLQ
-341 EEISNC
+341 EEIQSC

-361 PKTVTIELLELE
+361 PKTVTLELLEP
-373 DDQRKF
+373 DDAQRKF

-417 LTTQNICSVK
+417 LTTQK
-427 VERCVELI
+427 VPSCKVDRCVELI
-435 SELTSQGEKVVVL
+435 QELTSQGEKVVVL
-448 SVFKETLNELAAKLG
+448 SVFKETINDLATKLG
-463 QFRYSINTGDTP
+463 QFRFSVNTGDIP
-475 DAIVGNNVDR
+475 DGVVARNVDK
-485 FQNDP
+485 FQDDP
-490 NEQVFAGTWGKVG
+490 NEQVFIGTWGKVG

-513 LICLDTPYT
+513 LICIDTPYT

-529 TDRVWRVNNERP
+529 TDRIWRVNNTRP
-541 AFITVLE
+541 AFITVLL
-548 CKDTIDERVQQIIE
+548 CKETIDERVQQIIE
-562 HKKELGEYLVDGVE
+562 TKKELGEYLVDGVE
-576 FSGTTSSKLDDELRA
+576 FNGGATSRLDDELRA
-591 IIRDL
+591 ILRDL

>member
-1 MFSETPIISVISF
+1 LVNIC
-14 IETWE
+14 
-19 VLFIVYIS
+19 
-27 EISPPKKISGLSSIC
+27 EISPPHKISGLSSL
-42 VAFDYNPYIVDSLKT
+42 VVQFDYNPYIVDALKT
-57 IPTYYYHKKDKVWE
+57 IPTYNYDKKTKLWE
-71 FPVCYLGRLLDNLTF
+71 FPVIYLGRLLDNLTF
-86 LDEIQLKLLDT
+86 LDDINLKLLDT

-103 RQGQLFQEPLSEIE
+103 HFSKHDPLSEIE

-135 GLEHEKWLLLD
+135 GLSHEKWLLLD

-162 LKRRGII
+162 LKRRGEIE
-169 DHCFIICGVNSLKQN
+169 HCFIICGVNSLKQN

-209 IRYRPM
+209 VRYRSM

-231 ITNIESLRDD
+231 ITNLESLRDN

-265 ATKTSQ
+265 ATKSSQ

-302 LSWTENDQSTLTTYK
+302 LSWTGNDKSTLTNYK

-326 KNAQVIGFKNLEVLQ
+326 KNAQVTGFKNLEVLQ
-341 EEISNC
+341 EEISSC

-361 PKTVTIELLELE
+361 PKTVTMELLEPE

-417 LTTQNICSVK
+417 LTTQNISSCK
-427 VERCVELI
+427 VDRCVELI
-435 SELTSQGEKVVVL
+435 QELTSQGEKVVVL
-448 SVFKETLNELAAKLG
+448 SVFKETLNELASKLG
-463 QFRYSINTGDTP
+463 QFRFSINTGDTP

-490 NEQVFAGTWGKVG
+490 KEHVFAGTWGKVG

-529 TDRVWRVNNERP
+529 TDRVWRVNNDRP
-541 AFITVLE
+541 AFITVLQ
-548 CKDTIDERVQQIIE
+548 CADTIDERVWEIIE
-562 HKKELGEYLVDGVE
+562 TKKELSEYLVDGVE
-576 FSGTTSSKLDDELRA
+576 FSGQLNTKLDDELRA
-591 IIRDL
+591 IIQSL

>member
-1 MFSETPIISVISF
+1 MIHIT
-14 IETWE
+14 
-19 VLFIVYIS
+19 
-27 EISPPKKISGLSSIC
+27 EISPPQKMSGLSSIC
-42 VAFDYNPYIVDSLKT
+42 VTFDFNQYIVDALKT
-57 IPTYYYHKKDKVWE
+57 IPTYYYHKKDNVWE
-71 FPVCYLGRLLDNLTF
+71 FPICYLGRLLDSLTF

-97 PESGQF
+97 PESGEF
-103 RQGQLFQEPLSEIE
+103 RFGKQYNLEPLSEIE
-117 KVSFKMKPFEHQL
+117 KVLFKMKPFDHQL
-130 EAINF
+130 EAINY
-135 GLEHEKWLLLD
+135 GLAQEKWLLLD

-196 AVVLGEYTTRTGT
+196 AVVLGEYTTRNGT
-209 IRYRPM
+209 TRYRSM
-215 DKRAEQLRNPI
+215 DKRAAQLKDPI

-231 ITNIESLRDD
+231 ITNLESLRDD

-248 KSENSF
+248 KSSNKF

-302 LSWTENDQSTLTTYK
+302 LSWTGNDRSILTTYK
-317 SQYCNFGGF
+317 SQYCNFGGIH
-326 KNAQVIGFKNLEVLQ
+326 NAQVIGFKNLEVLQ
-341 EEISNC
+341 EEIQSC

-352 LDQVRSDMP
+352 LDQVRTDMP
-361 PKTVTIELLELE
+361 PKTVTLEVLE
-373 DDQRKF
+373 PDENQRKF
-379 YEAIKEGVKEE
+379 YEAIKQGVKEE

-417 LTTQNICSVK
+417 LTSQKIESIK
-427 VERCVELI
+427 VQRCLEYIEELV
-435 SELTSQGEKVVVL
+435 SQGEKVVVL
-448 SVFKETLNELAAKLG
+448 SVFKETINDLATKLG
-463 QFRYSINTGDTP
+463 QFRFSVNTGDVP
-475 DAIVGNNVDR
+475 DAVVASNVSR
-485 FQNDP
+485 FQDDP
-490 NEQVFAGTWGKVG
+490 NEQVFIGTWGKVG

-513 LICLDTPYT
+513 LICIDTPYT

-529 TDRVWRVNNERP
+529 TDRIWRVNNDRP
-541 AFITVLE
+541 AFITVLL
-548 CKDTIDERVQQIIE
+548 CGDTIDERVQQIIE
-562 HKKELGEYLVDGVE
+562 NKKELGDYLVDGIE
-576 FSGTTSSKLDDELRA
+576 FSGTINNKLEDELRS

>member
-1 MFSETPIISVISF
+1 
-14 IETWE
+14 
-19 VLFIVYIS
+19 
-27 EISPPKKISGLSSIC
+27 
-42 VAFDYNPYIVDSLKT
+42 
-57 IPTYYYHKKDKVWE
+57 
-71 FPVCYLGRLLDNLTF
+71 
-86 LDEIQLKLLDT
+86 
-97 PESGQF
+97 
-103 RQGQLFQEPLSEIE
+103 
-117 KVSFKMKPFEHQL
+117 MKPFEHQL

-135 GLEHEKWLLLD
+135 GLEKEKWLLLD

-162 LKRRGII
+162 LKRRGVIG
-169 DHCFIICGVNSLKQN
+169 HCFIICGVNSLKQN
-184 WKKEIAKFSTES
+184 WKKEIQKFSTES
-196 AVVLGEYTTRTGT
+196 AIVLGEYVTRNGT
-209 IRYRPM
+209 IRYRSM
-215 DKRAEQLRNPI
+215 DKRAQQLKDPI

-231 ITNIESLRDD
+231 ITNLESLRDD

-248 KSENSF
+248 TSSNKF
-254 GMIAFDEAHKA
+254 DMIAFDEAHKA
-265 ATKTSQ
+265 ATKSSQ

-277 KLDAP
+277 KLEAP

-302 LSWTENDQSTLTTYK
+302 LSWTGNDVSTLTNYK

-326 KNAQVIGFKNLEVLQ
+326 KNAQVIGFKNLDVLQ
-341 EEISNC
+341 EEIKAC

-361 PKTVTIELLELE
+361 PKTVTLEVLEPE

-379 YEAIKEGVKEE
+379 YDAIKEGVKEE

-395 LKSANLLALTTRL
+395 LKTSSLLALTTRL

-417 LTTQNICSVK
+417 LTTQQVSNCKID
-427 VERCVELI
+427 RCVELI
-435 SELTSQGEKVVVL
+435 EELTSQGEKVVVL
-448 SVFKETLNELAAKLG
+448 SVFKETLNELAAELG
-463 QFRYSINTGDTP
+463 EFRYSINTGDVP
-475 DAIVGNNVDR
+475 DAVVADNVTR
-485 FQNDP
+485 FQEDP

-503 TGWTLNAASY
+503 TGWTLNSASY

-529 TDRVWRVNNERP
+529 TDRIWRVNNERP
-541 AFITVLE
+541 AFITVLL
-548 CKDTIDERVQQIIE
+548 CSDTIDERVQQIIE
-562 HKKELGEYLVDGVE
+562 TKKELGEYLVDGIE
-576 FSGTTSSKLDDELRA
+576 FSGQLNNKLEDALRE

>member
-1 MFSETPIISVISF
+1 MINIT
-14 IETWE
+14 
-19 VLFIVYIS
+19 
-27 EISPPKKISGLSSIC
+27 EISPPKKISGLSSLAIT
-42 VAFDYNPYIVDSLKT
+42 FDFSQYVVDALKT
-57 IPTYYYHKKDKVWE
+57 IPTFYYHKKDNVWE
-71 FPVCYLGRLLDNLTF
+71 FPVCYLSRLLDSLTF
-86 LDEIQLKLLDT
+86 LDEIKLNLLDT
-97 PESGQF
+97 PESGEF
-103 RQGQLFQEPLSEIE
+103 RFGQQYNLEPLSEIE

-130 EAINF
+130 EAINY
-135 GLEHEKWLLLD
+135 GLAHEKWLLLD

-169 DHCFIICGVNSLKQN
+169 DHCFLICGVNSLKQN

-196 AVVLGEYTTRTGT
+196 AVVLGEYTTRTGN
-209 IRYRPM
+209 IRYRSM
-215 DKRAEQLRNPI
+215 DKRAQQLKDPI

-248 KSENSF
+248 KSSNKF
-254 GMIAFDEAHKA
+254 GMIAFDEAHRA
-265 ATKTSQ
+265 ATKSSQ

-282 FKIAATGTLITNN
+282 FKVAATGTLITNN

-302 LSWTENDQSTLTTYK
+302 LTWTSNDQSILTAYK

-326 KNAQVIGFKNLEVLQ
+326 KNAQVIGFKNLDVLQ
-341 EEISNC
+341 EEISSC

-361 PKTVTIELLELE
+361 PKTVTVELLEPE

-417 LTTQNICSVK
+417 LTTQKISSCK
-427 VERCVELI
+427 VDRCVELI
-435 SELTSQGEKVVVL
+435 QELTSQGEKVVVL
-448 SVFKETLNELAAKLG
+448 STFKETLNELATKLE
-463 QFRYSINTGDTP
+463 QFRFSVNTGDTP
-475 DAIVGNNVDR
+475 DAVVAGNVAR
-485 FQNDP
+485 FQEDP
-490 NEQVFAGTWGKVG
+490 KEQVFTGTWGKVG
-503 TGWTLNAASY
+503 TGWTLNSASY

-529 TDRVWRVNNERP
+529 TDRVWRINNDRP
-541 AFITVLE
+541 AFITVLM

-562 HKKELGEYLVDGVE
+562 AKKELGEYLVDGVE
-576 FSGTTSSKLDDELRA
+576 FNNTMFNNKLDDELRA

>member
-1 MFSETPIISVISF
+1 MI
-14 IETWE
+14 
-19 VLFIVYIS
+19 YIT

-42 VAFDYNPYIVDSLKT
+42 VTFDYNPYVIDALKT
-57 IPTYYYHKKDKVWE
+57 IPTFYYHKRDNVWE
-71 FPVCYLGRLLDNLTF
+71 LPVCYLGRLLDNLTF
-86 LDEIQLKLLDT
+86 LDEIQLRLLNT
-97 PESGQF
+97 PESGEFRAATQF
-103 RQGQLFQEPLSEIE
+103 DLKPLSETE
-117 KVSFKMKPFEHQL
+117 EVSFKMKPFDHQL
-130 EAINF
+130 EAINY
-135 GLEHEKWLLLD
+135 GLSREKWLLLD

-184 WKKEIAKFSTES
+184 WKKEIQKFSTES

-209 IRYRPM
+209 VRYRPM
-215 DKRAEQLRNPI
+215 DKRAEQLKNPI

-231 ITNIESLRDD
+231 ITNLESLRDD

-248 KSENSF
+248 KSSNKF

-277 KLDAP
+277 KLEAP
-282 FKIAATGTLITNN
+282 FKVAATGTLITNN

-302 LSWTENDQSTLTTYK
+302 LSWTGNDQSILTTYK
-317 SQYCNFGGF
+317 SQYCNLGGI
-326 KNAQVIGFKNLEVLQ
+326 KDSQVIGFKNLEVLR
-341 EEISNC
+341 EEIESC

-361 PKTVTIELLELE
+361 PKSVKLEVLE
-373 DDQRKF
+373 MEDSQRKF

-390 ADKIE
+390 ADKIN

-417 LTTQNICSVK
+417 LTSQSISSCK
-427 VERCVELI
+427 VDRCVELI
-435 SELTSQGEKVVVL
+435 QELTSQGEKVVVL
-448 SVFKETLNELAAKLG
+448 SVFKETINELATKLG
-463 QFRYSINTGDTP
+463 QFRYSVNTGDVP
-475 DAIVGNNVDR
+475 DGVVARNVDK
-485 FQNDP
+485 FQEDP
-490 NEQVFAGTWGKVG
+490 EEQVFIGTWGKVG

-513 LICLDTPYT
+513 LICIDTPYT

-529 TDRVWRVNNERP
+529 TDRIWRVNNTRP
-541 AFITVLE
+541 AFITVLL
-548 CKDTIDERVQQIIE
+548 CGDTIDERVQQIIE
-562 HKKELGEYLVDGVE
+562 TKKELGEYLVDGVE
-576 FSGTTSSKLDDELRA
+576 QTGNTSNSRLDDELRA
-591 IIRDL
+591 ILRDL

>member
-1 MFSETPIISVISF
+1 
-14 IETWE
+14 
-19 VLFIVYIS
+19 
-27 EISPPKKISGLSSIC
+27 
-42 VAFDYNPYIVDSLKT
+42 
-57 IPTYYYHKKDKVWE
+57 
-71 FPVCYLGRLLDNLTF
+71 LDNLTF
-86 LDEIQLKLLDT
+86 LDEIQLKLLNT
-97 PESGQF
+97 SESGKF
-103 RQGQLFQEPLSEIE
+103 RSHANFNLEPLSEIE
-117 KVSFKMKPFEHQL
+117 KVSFKMKPFDHQL
-130 EAINF
+130 DAINF
-135 GLEHEKWLLLD
+135 GLSHERWLLLD

-184 WKKEIAKFSTES
+184 WKKEIEKFSTES
-196 AVVLGEYTTRTGT
+196 AIVLGEYTTRTGT
-209 IRYRPM
+209 IRYRSM
-215 DKRAEQLRNPI
+215 DKRAAQLRDSI

-231 ITNIESLRDD
+231 ITNLESLRDD

-248 KSENSF
+248 KSTNKF
-254 GMIAFDEAHKA
+254 GMIAFDEAHRA

-302 LSWTENDQSTLTTYK
+302 LSWTGNDQSTLTTYK

-341 EEISNC
+341 EEINSC

-361 PKTVTIELLELE
+361 PKTVSIELLEPE

-417 LTTQNICSVK
+417 LTTQNVSSCK
-427 VERCVELI
+427 VDRCVELI
-435 SELTSQGEKVVVL
+435 QELTSQGEKVVVL
-448 SVFKETLNELAAKLG
+448 SVFKETLNELASKLG
-463 QFRYSINTGDTP
+463 QFRFSINTGDTP
-475 DAIVGNNVDR
+475 DAVVANNVAR
-485 FQNDP
+485 FQDNP
-490 NEQVFAGTWGKVG
+490 SEQVFTGTWGKVG

-529 TDRVWRVNNERP
+529 TDRIWRVNNTRP
-541 AFITVLE
+541 AFITVLM
-548 CKDTIDERVQQIIE
+548 CKDTIDERVQEIIE
-562 HKKELGEYLVDGVE
+562 RKKALGEYLVDGIE
-576 FSGTTSSKLDDELRA
+576 FSGTTNSKLDDELRA
-591 IIRDL
+591 IIRGL

>member
-1 MFSETPIISVISF
+1 MIRIF
-14 IETWE
+14 
-19 VLFIVYIS
+19 
-27 EISPPKKISGLSSIC
+27 EISPGKKISGISSLL
-42 VAFDYNPYIVDSLKT
+42 VDFDFNQYIVDSLKT
-57 IPTYYYHKKDKVWE
+57 IPTYYYHKREKVWE
-71 FPVCYLGRLLDNLTF
+71 FPICYLGRLLDSLTF
-86 LDEIQLKLLDT
+86 LDEIQLRLLDT
-97 PESGQF
+97 PENGEFYFNKQF
-103 RQGQLFQEPLSEIE
+103 NLEPLSEIE

-135 GLEHEKWLLLD
+135 GLDKEKWLLLD

-169 DHCFIICGVNSLKQN
+169 EHCFIICGVNSLKQN
-184 WKKEIAKFSTES
+184 WKKEIQKFSTES
-196 AVVLGEYTTRTGT
+196 AVVLGEYITRTGT
-209 IRYRPM
+209 VRYRSM
-215 DKRAEQLRNPI
+215 DKRAQQLKDPI

-231 ITNIESLRDD
+231 ITNLESLRDD
-241 RIIEAFK
+241 RIIEAFQ
-248 KSENSF
+248 KSANKF

-277 KLDAP
+277 KLEAP

-302 LSWTENDQSTLTTYK
+302 LSWTGNDQSTLTNYK

-326 KNAQVIGFKNLEVLQ
+326 KNNQVIGFKNLEVLQ
-341 EEISNC
+341 EEIKNC

-361 PKTVTIELLELE
+361 PKTVSLELLELE

-390 ADKIE
+390 ADKVE
-395 LKSANLLALTTRL
+395 LKTSSLLALTTRL
-408 RQATACPSL
+408 RQASACPSI
-417 LTTQNICSVK
+417 LTTQPVSSCK
-427 VERCVELI
+427 VDRCVELI
-435 SELTSQGEKVVVL
+435 QELTSQGEKVVVL
-448 SVFKETLNELAAKLG
+448 SVFKETLSELAAKLG
-463 QFRYSINTGDTP
+463 EFRFSLNTGDVP
-475 DAIVGNNVDR
+475 DPVVASNVAR
-485 FQNDP
+485 FQDDP
-490 NEQVFAGTWGKVG
+490 NEQVFIGTWGKVG
-503 TGWTLNAASY
+503 TGWTLNSASY

-529 TDRVWRVNNERP
+529 TDRIWRVNNTRP
-541 AFITVLE
+541 AFITVLI

-562 HKKELGEYLVDGVE
+562 TKKELGEYLVDGVE
-576 FSGTTSSKLDDELRA
+576 FDNTNNYKLDDELRA
-591 IIRDL
+591 ILRDL